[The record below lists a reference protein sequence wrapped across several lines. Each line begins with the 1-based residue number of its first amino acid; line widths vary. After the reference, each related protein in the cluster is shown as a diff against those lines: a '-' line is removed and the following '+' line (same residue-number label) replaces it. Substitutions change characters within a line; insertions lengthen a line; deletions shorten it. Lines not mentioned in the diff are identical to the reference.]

1 VVPRVRHLLLEK
13 NGRPLFL
20 VTVSASGEGTEVSV
34 VCLRE
39 STPAAAETPRFLSK
53 VWAEVASNKC
63 FFAYLQW
70 IVASSNNLPGGEWSM
85 FMKVAPG
92 FGNKRED
99 LYLRV
104 SIDKL
109 PCD

>member
-1 VVPRVRHLLLEK
+1 MEFP
-13 NGRPLFL
+13 
-20 VTVSASGEGTEVSV
+20 
-34 VCLRE
+34 
-39 STPAAAETPRFLSK
+39 
-53 VWAEVASNKC
+53 SNKR

-70 IVASSNNLPGGEWSM
+70 IVASSNNLPGRDRSM

-99 LYLRV
+99 HLRV

-109 PCD
+109 QCD